1 MNRGRGKG
9 KKVIIGIDG
18 GGTETLALAYDE
30 DGRLIGE
37 GIAGPSNPHNVGADS
52 AVENILSAMYNT
64 GFKKADAV
72 CVALAGMDTSKDIGI
87 MKSAMPRL
95 SDHIVVEHDAFA
107 ALYAETRGSKGVLCI
122 AGTGSIVLGYD
133 GSERHRICDYGW
145 LLGDDGSGYRIGCE
159 GLRKTVKMLDGEMR
173 RSILASYILDATFSD
188 DLDALISWGYSK
200 QFRVDSIAALSKV
213 VDRAASEGDKAA
225 LKIINEASVNLAR
238 GAAMMSKRIGV
249 NRVYTVGG
257 VFESALYH
265 RIFKNYLLRNRISAV
280 QSTKKTA
287 LGAVL
292 IAADSIGLRLR
303 PNRT

>member
-1 MNRGRGKG
+1 MKKGGGNGKR
-9 KKVIIGIDG
+9 IIVGIDG

-30 DGRLIGE
+30 GGRLVGE
-37 GIAGPSNPHNVGADS
+37 GIAGPSNPHNVGVDS

-72 CVALAGMDTSKDIGI
+72 CVALAGMDTSKDISM
-87 MKSAMPRL
+87 MKSAIPKL
-95 SDHIVVEHDAFA
+95 SDHMVVEHDAFA
-107 ALYAETRGSKGVLCI
+107 ALYAETRGAKGVLCI

-133 GSERHRICDYGW
+133 GTERHRICDYGW

-159 GLRKTVKMLDGEMR
+159 GLRKAVKMLDGEMR

-188 DLDALISWGYSK
+188 DLDALVSWGYSK

-213 VDRAASEGDKAA
+213 VDRAAAEGDVAA
-225 LKIINEASVNLAR
+225 LKIINEASTSLAR
-238 GAAMMSKRIGV
+238 CAALMSRKIGV
-249 NRVYTVGG
+249 DRVYTVGG
-257 VFESALYH
+257 VFDSVLYH
-265 RIFKNYLLRNRISAV
+265 RIFKNYLSRSRISVV

-292 IAADSIGLRLR
+292 VAADAVGLRLR